1 MAQTGAE
8 GTGEGAGV
16 GVGETGGKEGISSD
30 LEGIGG
36 VIWADLR
43 VQAEMV
49 GFGGLAVF
57 WAH

>member
-1 MAQTGAE
+1 M
-8 GTGEGAGV
+8 
-16 GVGETGGKEGISSD
+16 GETGGKEGISSD